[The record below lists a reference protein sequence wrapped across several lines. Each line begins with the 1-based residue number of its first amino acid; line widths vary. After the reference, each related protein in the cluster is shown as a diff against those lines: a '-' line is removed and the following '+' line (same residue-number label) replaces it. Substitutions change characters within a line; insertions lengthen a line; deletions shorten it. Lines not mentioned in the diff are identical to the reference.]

1 MSDARTRRS
10 DRFVR
15 LALATA
21 LILAGAG
28 SCSCASS
35 QAKNDDAVAVAL
47 PPTWETDCGVSVT
60 DTPQA
65 RPGWFAVSGDWL
77 EDAVRVMK

>member
-1 MSDARTRRS
+1 MSAAANRRS

-21 LILAGAG
+21 LILVGVG
-28 SCSCASS
+28 SCSCSSS
-35 QAKNDDAVAVAL
+35 QVKNDDSVAVAL
-47 PPTWETDCGVSVT
+47 PATWETDCGVSVT